1 MSTVERVLGQVK
13 WFNNKVGYGFITVTE
28 GEFAN
33 KDIFVHY
40 SKISTEDK
48 SQYLYLVQGEYVE
61 FVVETANTDKH
72 EYQATSITGV
82 KGGKMICQTRITNT
96 KVSTESTEEKPYRRY
111 KLAGDK
117 RVDSRIDSRNKSVLR
132 PVGRR
137 DKREPKKASPVVSTE
152 SVVET
157 SM

>member
-1 MSTVERVLGQVK
+1 
-13 WFNNKVGYGFITVTE
+13 
-28 GEFAN
+28 
-33 KDIFVHY
+33 
-40 SKISTEDK
+40 
-48 SQYLYLVQGEYVE
+48 
-61 FVVETANTDKH
+61 
-72 EYQATSITGV
+72 
-82 KGGKMICQTRITNT
+82 MICQTRITNT